1 MSDSKA
7 NSIET
12 GTSASA
18 QTPADRAANAAA
30 AYDPGAD
37 PARLEDGD
45 HSLYPNITISG
56 ARIYAYAEDGVL
68 TVSVDLDDA
77 LTGKPPAWAAY
88 GPADRLVPVRIT
100 VQGHEVFRAT
110 PEDRPATGATGAEDR
125 MSRAISEGTDFVT
138 EHLDLGE
145 GDSDL
150 ANVVANA
157 IGTAWRRQGQPF
169 TWPEFIAENWS
180 AEPGSTED
188 PATWWGWGRQ
198 ARCADHGDP
207 PHRHDSDGEPC
218 A

>member
-12 GTSASA
+12 GTPAPA

-37 PARLEDGD
+37 PARLDDGD
-45 HSLYPNITISG
+45 HSLYPSITISG

-100 VQGHEVFRAT
+100 VQGHEVFSAT
-110 PEDRPATGATGAEDR
+110 PEDRPATSPTDAEDR
-125 MSRAISEGTDFVT
+125 LTSLATSLSVSETD
-138 EHLDLGE
+138 LD
-145 GDSDL
+145 DYVHDL
-150 ANVVANA
+150 ASRPASDINNSGLADQVAYLVGQA
-157 IGTAWRRQGQPF
+157 GPGEAERMIREAAQQGT
-169 TWPEFIAENWS
+169 
-180 AEPGSTED
+180 
-188 PATWWGWGRQ
+188 GR
-198 ARCADHGDP
+198 H
-207 PHRHDSDGEPC
+207 
-218 A
+218 